1 LIQGRVWLK
10 RDKAMGIEAEIKQIG
25 LRAQQASAGAR
36 RASTAQ
42 KNRGLEEI
50 AQHILNASDDLMA
63 ANALDLDAARASGLD
78 AASLDRLILTEKGIQ
93 AMSEGLQQICAL
105 EDPVGKISQ
114 MAARP
119 NGLEIGKMRTPIG
132 VIGIIYESRPN
143 VTIDAAGL
151 CIKSGNAVILRGG
164 SECIQTNLALFAC
177 IGDGLK
183 AAKLDPDWV
192 QLIETTD
199 RAAVGALLALDEH
212 IDMIIPRGGKSLIER
227 VSKDTRIP
235 ILKHLDGNCH
245 LFVNHDADLA
255 MAEALILNSKTQRYA
270 VCNALETLLIH
281 KALPENFVNDVI
293 ARLVSE
299 GVEVRACQ
307 RTLDQATQDPLV
319 VAATGADWS
328 AEYLGPVLAVKTV
341 DDLDEAIDHINAFGS
356 NHTDTIVT
364 QSLTATQKF
373 MREVDSSSV
382 MVNASTR
389 FADGFEYGLGAE
401 IGISTDK
408 LHARGPVGLEG
419 LTSEKYVVY
428 GQGQIRG

>member
-1 LIQGRVWLK
+1 
-10 RDKAMGIEAEIKQIG
+10 MGIEAEIKKIG
-25 LRAQQASAGAR
+25 VQAKLASAGAR

-42 KNRGLEEI
+42 KNRGLDEI
-50 AQHILNASDDLMA
+50 AQHLVNASDDLIA
-63 ANALDLDAARASGLD
+63 ANAKALEPARASNLD
-78 AASLDRLILTEKGIQ
+78 AASLDRLILTKSGIQ

-132 VIGIIYESRPN
+132 VIGMIYESRPN

-164 SECIQTNLALFAC
+164 SECIHTNRALFSC
-177 IGDGLK
+177 ISDGLK
-183 AAKLDPDWV
+183 AADLDPDWV
-192 QLIETTD
+192 QLIATTD

-212 IDMIIPRGGKSLIER
+212 VDMIIPRGGKSLIER
-227 VSKDTRIP
+227 VAKETRIP

-245 LFVNHDADLA
+245 LFVNDDADLT
-255 MAEALILNSKTQRYA
+255 MAESLVMNSKTQRYA

-281 KALPENFVNDVI
+281 KALPASFVSDVI
-293 ARLVSE
+293 IRLVAE

-307 RTLDQATQDPLV
+307 RTLEQVIQQSGV
-319 VAATGADWS
+319 VPASSSDWS
-328 AEYLGPVLAVKTV
+328 TEYLGPVLALKIV
-341 DDLDEAIDHINAFGS
+341 DDIDDAIRHINEHGS

-364 QSLTATQKF
+364 QRLADTQKF

-419 LTSEKYVVY
+419 LTSEKYVVF

>member
-1 LIQGRVWLK
+1 
-10 RDKAMGIEAEIKQIG
+10 MGIEAEIKKIG
-25 LRAQQASAGAR
+25 VQAKLASAGAR

-42 KNRGLEEI
+42 KNRGLDEI
-50 AQHILNASDDLMA
+50 AQHLVNASDDLIA
-63 ANALDLDAARASGLD
+63 ANAKDLEAARASNLD
-78 AASLDRLILTEKGIQ
+78 AASLDRLILTKSGIQ

-132 VIGIIYESRPN
+132 VIGMIYESRPN

-164 SECIQTNLALFAC
+164 SECIHTNRALFSC
-177 IGDGLK
+177 ISDGLK
-183 AAKLDPDWV
+183 AADLDPDWV
-192 QLIETTD
+192 QLIATTD

-212 IDMIIPRGGKSLIER
+212 VDMIIPRGGKSLIER
-227 VSKDTRIP
+227 VAKETRIP

-245 LFVNHDADLA
+245 LFVNDDADLT
-255 MAEALILNSKTQRYA
+255 MAESLVMNSKTQRYA

-281 KALPENFVNDVI
+281 KALPASFVSDVI
-293 ARLVSE
+293 IRLVAE

-307 RTLDQATQDPLV
+307 RTLEHVIQQSGV
-319 VAATGADWS
+319 VPASSSDWS
-328 AEYLGPVLAVKTV
+328 TEYLGPVLALKIV
-341 DDLDEAIDHINAFGS
+341 DDIDDAIRHINEHGS

-364 QSLTATQKF
+364 QRLADTQKF

-419 LTSEKYVVY
+419 LTSEKYVVF

>member
-1 LIQGRVWLK
+1 
-10 RDKAMGIEAEIKQIG
+10 MGIEAEIKKIG
-25 LRAQQASAGAR
+25 VQAKLASAGAR

-42 KNRGLEEI
+42 KNRGLDEI
-50 AQHILNASDDLMA
+50 AQHLVNASDDLIA
-63 ANALDLDAARASGLD
+63 ANAKDLEAARATNLD
-78 AASLDRLILTEKGIQ
+78 AASLDRLILTKSGIQ

-132 VIGIIYESRPN
+132 VIGMIYESRPN

-164 SECIQTNLALFAC
+164 SECIHTNRALFSC
-177 IGDGLK
+177 ISDGLK
-183 AAKLDPDWV
+183 AADLDPDWV
-192 QLIETTD
+192 QLIATTD

-212 IDMIIPRGGKSLIER
+212 VDMIIPRGGKSLIER
-227 VSKDTRIP
+227 VAKETRIP

-245 LFVNHDADLA
+245 LFVNDDADLT
-255 MAEALILNSKTQRYA
+255 MAESLVMNSKTQRYA

-281 KALPENFVNDVI
+281 KALPASFVSDVI
-293 ARLVSE
+293 IRLVAE

-307 RTLDQATQDPLV
+307 RTLEQVIQQSGV
-319 VAATGADWS
+319 VPASSSDWS
-328 AEYLGPVLAVKTV
+328 TEYLGPVLALKIV
-341 DDLDEAIDHINAFGS
+341 DDIDDAIRHINEHGS

-364 QSLTATQKF
+364 QRLADTQKF

-419 LTSEKYVVY
+419 LTSEKYVVF

>member
-1 LIQGRVWLK
+1 
-10 RDKAMGIEAEIKQIG
+10 MGIEAEIKQIG

-50 AQHILNASDDLMA
+50 AQHILDASDDLMA

-341 DDLDEAIDHINAFGS
+341 DDLDEAIHHINAFGS

>member
-1 LIQGRVWLK
+1 
-10 RDKAMGIEAEIKQIG
+10 MGIEAEIKKIG
-25 LRAQQASAGAR
+25 VQAKLASAGAR

-42 KNRGLEEI
+42 KNRGLDEI
-50 AQHILNASDDLMA
+50 AQHLVNASDDLIA
-63 ANALDLDAARASGLD
+63 ANAKDLEAARASNLD
-78 AASLDRLILTEKGIQ
+78 AASLDRLILTKSGIQ

-132 VIGIIYESRPN
+132 VIGMIYESRPN

-164 SECIQTNLALFAC
+164 SECIHTNRALFSC
-177 IGDGLK
+177 ISDGLK
-183 AAKLDPDWV
+183 AADLDPDWV
-192 QLIETTD
+192 QLIATTD

-212 IDMIIPRGGKSLIER
+212 VDMIIPRGGKSLIER
-227 VSKDTRIP
+227 VAKETRIP

-245 LFVNHDADLA
+245 LFVNDDADLT
-255 MAEALILNSKTQRYA
+255 MAESLVMNSKTQRYA

-281 KALPENFVNDVI
+281 KSLPASFVSDVI
-293 ARLVSE
+293 IRLVAE

-307 RTLDQATQDPLV
+307 RTLEQVIQQSGV
-319 VAATGADWS
+319 VPASSSDWS
-328 AEYLGPVLAVKTV
+328 TEYLGPVLALKIV
-341 DDLDEAIDHINAFGS
+341 DDIDDAIRHINEHGS

-364 QSLTATQKF
+364 QRLADTQKF

-419 LTSEKYVVY
+419 LTSEKYVVF